1 MRHNVF
7 SEQLSAK
14 GFRFAIVV
22 ARFNREITD
31 GLLRGAT
38 EALMDHGASVNK
50 IDTFWVPGSFE
61 IPLAA
66 QTAARTKRYHAIICL
81 GAVIRGETPHF
92 DYVCAAAQQGVL
104 RVALDARLPVTFGV
118 ITTNNLKQ
126 AQARSGDNEANS
138 GRGAVLVAL
147 EMVSTL
153 GEIRDKKMR
162 R

>member
-7 SEQLSAK
+7 SKELSAK

-31 GLLRGAT
+31 GLLHGAT
-38 EALMDHGASVNK
+38 KALMDHGTPAKK
-50 IDTFWVPGSFE
+50 IDVFWVPGSFE
-61 IPLAA
+61 IPLVA
-66 QTAARTKRYHAIICL
+66 QTTARTKRYDAIICL

-104 RVALDARLPVTFGV
+104 RVTLDEKLPVTFGV

-126 AQARSGDNEANS
+126 AQSRSADNEANS
-138 GRGAVLVAL
+138 GRGAALAAL
-147 EMVSTL
+147 EMLKTL
-153 GEIRDKKMR
+153 HQIRKPRK
-162 R
+162 